1 MKKRWMIL
9 TLALAMSLLTACG
22 GKDPAPASSAPA
34 DTKPA
39 ASQAEPADKSEATP
53 DASTPAASTQ
63 APAKTETPTQE
74 PAKQDDQTTK
84 QIPVLMGGAL
94 PFTNMQNLKTE
105 NYDDGGYYYEDMTQD
120 SSTVIIN
127 SAYPSTQAE
136 GQSAED
142 YAVATATAL
151 AQSDNCKVQSCEQN
165 STYTANLSY
174 PVYVVTF
181 TSGANED
188 MRMWTVFMTATDTD
202 TYLYAFSSTMDAAAE
217 LAQTYLDV
225 FANLRLE
232 DVE

>member
-9 TLALAMSLLTACG
+9 TVALALSLLTACG

-53 DASTPAASTQ
+53 AASTQ
-63 APAKTETPTQE
+63 TPAQTETPTQE
-74 PAKQDDQTTK
+74 PAQQDDQSTK

-120 SSTVIIN
+120 GSTVIIN
-127 SAYPSTQAE
+127 SAYPTTQAD

-151 AQSDNCKVQSCEQN
+151 AQADNCKVQSCEQN
-165 STYTANLSY
+165 STYTTNLSY

-202 TYLYAFSSTMDAAAE
+202 TYLYAFSSTMDAADE

>member
-63 APAKTETPTQE
+63 TPAKTETPTQE

-202 TYLYAFSSTMDAAAE
+202 TYLYAFSSTMDAADE
-217 LAQTYLDV
+217 LAQTYQDV
-225 FANLRLE
+225 FSNLRLE

>member
-9 TLALAMSLLTACG
+9 TIALAMSLLTACG
-22 GKDPAPASSAPA
+22 GKDPAPASSTPA

-39 ASQAEPADKSEATP
+39 TSQAEPADKSEATP
-53 DASTPAASTQ
+53 DASTQT
-63 APAKTETPTQE
+63 PAKTETPTQE

-120 SSTVIIN
+120 GNTVIIN
-127 SAYPSTQAE
+127 SAYPTTQAE

-151 AQSDNCKVQSCEQN
+151 AQADNCKVQSCEQN
-165 STYTANLSY
+165 STYTTNLSY

-188 MRMWTVFMTATDTD
+188 TRMWTVFMTATDTD
-202 TYLYAFSSTMDAAAE
+202 TYLYAFSSTMDAADE

-225 FANLRLE
+225 FSNLRLE

>member
-53 DASTPAASTQ
+53 DASTQT
-63 APAKTETPTQE
+63 PAKTETPTQE

-84 QIPVLMGGAL
+84 QIPVLMGCTL

-202 TYLYAFSSTMDAAAE
+202 TYLYAFSSTMDAADE

>member
-9 TLALAMSLLTACG
+9 TIALAMSLLTACG
-22 GKDPAPASSAPA
+22 GKDPTPASSAPA

-202 TYLYAFSSTMDAAAE
+202 TYLYAFSSTMDAADE
-217 LAQTYLDV
+217 LAQTYQDV
-225 FANLRLE
+225 FSNLRLE

>member
-53 DASTPAASTQ
+53 DASTQT
-63 APAKTETPTQE
+63 PAKTETPTQE
-74 PAKQDDQTTK
+74 PAKQDDQTAK

-202 TYLYAFSSTMDAAAE
+202 TYLYAFSSTMDAADE

>member
-9 TLALAMSLLTACG
+9 TIALAMSLLTACG

-53 DASTPAASTQ
+53 DASTQT
-63 APAKTETPTQE
+63 PAKTETPTQE

-202 TYLYAFSSTMDAAAE
+202 TYLYAFSSTMDAADE

>member
-22 GKDPAPASSAPA
+22 GKNPAPASSAPA

-202 TYLYAFSSTMDAAAE
+202 TYLYAFSSTMDVADE

>member
-9 TLALAMSLLTACG
+9 TFALAMSLLTACG

-74 PAKQDDQTTK
+74 PADQGNQTAK

-202 TYLYAFSSTMDAAAE
+202 TYLYAFSSTMDAADE

>member
-53 DASTPAASTQ
+53 DASTQT
-63 APAKTETPTQE
+63 PAKTETPTQE
-74 PAKQDDQTTK
+74 PAKQDGQTTR

-202 TYLYAFSSTMDAAAE
+202 TYLYAFSSTMDAADE
-217 LAQTYLDV
+217 LAQTYQDV
-225 FANLRLE
+225 FSNLRLE

>member
-53 DASTPAASTQ
+53 DASTQT
-63 APAKTETPTQE
+63 PAKTETPTQE

-84 QIPVLMGGAL
+84 QIPVLMGGTL

-202 TYLYAFSSTMDAAAE
+202 TYLYAFSSTMDAADE

>member
-53 DASTPAASTQ
+53 DASTQT
-63 APAKTETPTQE
+63 PAKTETPTQE

-120 SSTVIIN
+120 SSTIIIN

-202 TYLYAFSSTMDAAAE
+202 TYLYAFSSTMDAADE

>member
-22 GKDPAPASSAPA
+22 GKDPAPASSAPT

-53 DASTPAASTQ
+53 DTSTQ
-63 APAKTETPTQE
+63 TPDKTETPTQKPE
-74 PAKQDDQTTK
+74 KQGDQSTK
-84 QIPVLMGGAL
+84 QIPVLMCGAL

-105 NYDDGGYYYEDMTQD
+105 NHDDGGYYYEDMTQD

-165 STYTANLSY
+165 STYTANLTY

-202 TYLYAFSSTMDAAAE
+202 TYLYAFSSTMDAADE
-217 LAQTYLDV
+217 LAQTYQDV
-225 FANLRLE
+225 FSNLRLE

>member
-9 TLALAMSLLTACG
+9 TLALAMSLLPACG
-22 GKDPAPASSAPA
+22 GKAPAPASSAPT

-53 DASTPAASTQ
+53 DTSTQ
-63 APAKTETPTQE
+63 TPDKTETPTQKPE
-74 PAKQDDQTTK
+74 KQGDQSTK

-105 NYDDGGYYYEDMTQD
+105 NHDDGGYYYEDMTQD

-165 STYTANLSY
+165 STYTANLTY

-202 TYLYAFSSTMDAAAE
+202 TYLYAFSSTMDAADE
-217 LAQTYLDV
+217 LAQTYQDV
-225 FANLRLE
+225 FSNLRLE

>member
-53 DASTPAASTQ
+53 DASNQT
-63 APAKTETPTQE
+63 PAKTETPTQE

-202 TYLYAFSSTMDAAAE
+202 TYLYAFSSTMDAADE

>member
-53 DASTPAASTQ
+53 DASTQT
-63 APAKTETPTQE
+63 PAKTETPTQE

-202 TYLYAFSSTMDAAAE
+202 TYLYAFSSTMYAADE

>member
-22 GKDPAPASSAPA
+22 GKDPAPASSAPT

-53 DASTPAASTQ
+53 DTSTQ
-63 APAKTETPTQE
+63 TPDKTETPTQKPE
-74 PAKQDDQTTK
+74 KQGDQSTK

-127 SAYPSTQAE
+127 SAYPTTQAE

-165 STYTANLSY
+165 STYTANLTY

-188 MRMWTVFMTATDTD
+188 MRMWTVFMIATDTD
-202 TYLYAFSSTMDAAAE
+202 TYLYAFSSTMDAADE
-217 LAQTYLDV
+217 LAQTYQDV
-225 FANLRLE
+225 FSNLRLE

>member
-9 TLALAMSLLTACG
+9 TVALVMSLLTACG
-22 GKDPAPASSAPA
+22 GKNPAPASSTPA

-53 DASTPAASTQ
+53 DASTQTPAQ
-63 APAKTETPTQE
+63 TETPTQK

-120 SSTVIIN
+120 GSTVIIN
-127 SAYPSTQAE
+127 TAYPTTQAE
-136 GQSAED
+136 GQSLEE

-151 AQSDNCKVQSCEQN
+151 AQSDDYYVKSFYEAGD
-165 STYTANLSY
+165 YTKNLSY
-174 PVYVVTF
+174 PVHVVTF
-181 TSGANED
+181 TSGKNED

-202 TYLYAFSSTMDAAAE
+202 TYLYAFSSTMDAADE

-225 FANLRLE
+225 FSNLHLE
-232 DVE
+232 DVG

>member
-22 GKDPAPASSAPA
+22 GKDPAPASSAPT
-34 DTKPA
+34 DTK
-39 ASQAEPADKSEATP
+39 PADKSEATP
-53 DASTPAASTQ
+53 DTSTQ
-63 APAKTETPTQE
+63 TPDKTETPTQKPE
-74 PAKQDDQTTK
+74 KQGDQSTK

-105 NYDDGGYYYEDMTQD
+105 NHDDGGYYYEDMTQD

-165 STYTANLSY
+165 STYTANLTY

-202 TYLYAFSSTMDAAAE
+202 TYLYAFSSTMDAADE
-217 LAQTYLDV
+217 LAQTYQDV
-225 FANLRLE
+225 FSNLRLE

>member
-34 DTKPA
+34 NTKPA

-53 DASTPAASTQ
+53 DTSTQ
-63 APAKTETPTQE
+63 TPDKTETPTQKPE
-74 PAKQDDQTTK
+74 KQGDQSTK

-151 AQSDNCKVQSCEQN
+151 AQSDNCKVRSCEQN

-202 TYLYAFSSTMDAAAE
+202 TYLYAFSSTMDAADE
-217 LAQTYLDV
+217 LAQTYQDV
-225 FANLRLE
+225 FSNLRLE

>member
-22 GKDPAPASSAPA
+22 GKDPAPASSAPT

-53 DASTPAASTQ
+53 DTSTQ
-63 APAKTETPTQE
+63 TPDKTETPTQKPE
-74 PAKQDDQTTK
+74 KQGDQSTK

-165 STYTANLSY
+165 STYTANLTY

-202 TYLYAFSSTMDAAAE
+202 TYLYAFSSTMDAADE
-217 LAQTYLDV
+217 LAQTYQDV
-225 FANLRLE
+225 FSNLRLE

>member
-22 GKDPAPASSAPA
+22 GKDPAPASSAPT

-74 PAKQDDQTTK
+74 PAEQDDQTTK
-84 QIPVLMGGAL
+84 QIPVLMGSAL

-202 TYLYAFSSTMDAAAE
+202 TYLYAFSSTMDAADE

>member
-22 GKDPAPASSAPA
+22 GKDPAPASSAPT

-53 DASTPAASTQ
+53 DTSTQ
-63 APAKTETPTQE
+63 TPDKTETPTQKPE
-74 PAKQDDQTTK
+74 KQGDQSTK

-105 NYDDGGYYYEDMTQD
+105 NHDDGGYYYEDMTQD

-165 STYTANLSY
+165 STYTANLTY

-202 TYLYAFSSTMDAAAE
+202 TYLYAFSSTMDAADE
-217 LAQTYLDV
+217 LAQTYQDV
-225 FANLRLE
+225 FSNLRLE

>member
-53 DASTPAASTQ
+53 DASTQT
-63 APAKTETPTQE
+63 PAKTETPTQE

-84 QIPVLMGGAL
+84 QIPVLMGGTL

-165 STYTANLSY
+165 STYTANLTY

-202 TYLYAFSSTMDAAAE
+202 TYLYAFSSTMDAADE
-217 LAQTYLDV
+217 LAQTYQDV
-225 FANLRLE
+225 FSNLRLE

>member
-22 GKDPAPASSAPA
+22 GKNPAPASSAPA

-53 DASTPAASTQ
+53 DASTQT
-63 APAKTETPTQE
+63 PAKTETPTQE

-202 TYLYAFSSTMDAAAE
+202 TYLYAFSSTMDAADE

>member
-1 MKKRWMIL
+1 MEKEKTYEEKMDDLDAR
-9 TLALAMSLLTACG
+9 SG
-22 GKDPAPASSAPA
+22 Y
-34 DTKPA
+34 
-39 ASQAEPADKSEATP
+39 EPAHRLRRKGPRSSVLRPGRHQARRQPSRAGRQVGSHP
-53 DASTPAASTQ
+53 DASTQT
-63 APAKTETPTQE
+63 PAKTETPTQE

-188 MRMWTVFMTATDTD
+188 MRM
-202 TYLYAFSSTMDAAAE
+202 
-217 LAQTYLDV
+217 
-225 FANLRLE
+225 
-232 DVE
+232 

>member
-1 MKKRWMIL
+1 MIL

-22 GKDPAPASSAPA
+22 GKDPAPASSAPT

-53 DASTPAASTQ
+53 DTSTQ
-63 APAKTETPTQE
+63 TPDKTETPTQKPE
-74 PAKQDDQTTK
+74 KQGDQSTK

-105 NYDDGGYYYEDMTQD
+105 NHDDGGYYYEDMTQD

-202 TYLYAFSSTMDAAAE
+202 TYLYAFSSTMDAADE
-217 LAQTYLDV
+217 LAQTYQDV
-225 FANLRLE
+225 FSNLRLE

>member
-1 MKKRWMIL
+1 MKKQWMIL
-9 TLALAMSLLTACG
+9 TVALTLSLLTACG

-34 DTKPA
+34 NTKPA

-53 DASTPAASTQ
+53 DASTQT
-63 APAKTETPTQE
+63 PAKTETPTQE

-202 TYLYAFSSTMDAAAE
+202 TYLYAFSSTMDAADE